1 MSSPRRDATRFLSL
15 SMAERHLLIEAI
27 GWLLMLRIATLTLP
41 YRRVASLLRLTP
53 SGAED
58 GPPASSPDCVSVGWA
73 VRAAACRTPWLSTCL
88 AQSLAGYAIL
98 RRRRVP
104 SVVYLGVAK
113 DAGGKLIAHSWLRC
127 GDRIV
132 TGGDDHR
139 RYSVIARYRQA
150 TGTPR

>member
-1 MSSPRRDATRFLSL
+1 VSSLRRDATRFLSL
-15 SMAERHLLIEAI
+15 SMAQRHLLIEAI

-53 SGAED
+53 SGAKG
-58 GPPASSPDCVSVGWA
+58 GPPVSSSDCAPAGWA
-73 VRAAACRTPWLSTCL
+73 VQAAACRTPWLSTCL
-88 AQSLAGYAIL
+88 VQSLAGYAIL

-127 GDRIV
+127 GDHIV
-132 TGGDDHR
+132 TGGGDHW
-139 RYSVIARYRQA
+139 RYSVIACYRQA
-150 TGTPR
+150 TGRPR